1 MKVSQVAP
9 TAILRPVT
17 EQAFAVKNLLLTRFQ
32 QEEDSR
38 VQRKIASAIAQL
50 ASQIEGWTELLPV
63 VLATCQSDNATSIEL
78 GLFLLTTLLEYV
90 GQVSSCL
97 LSFGWLVRVCALLS
111 SRSSFTVFHHALFFR
126 AFLRPSCNHP
136 PTRIA
141 ACTGHF
147 ARGTF
152 LRPPD

>member
-1 MKVSQVAP
+1 
-9 TAILRPVT
+9 
-17 EQAFAVKNLLLTRFQ
+17 VKNLLLTRFQ

-90 GQVSSCL
+90 GQVSTFVL
-97 LSFGWLVRVCALLS
+97 LFGLFVRVCL
-111 SRSSFTVFHHALFFR
+111 
-126 AFLRPSCNHP
+126 AFVAQQLGPHP
-136 PTRIA
+136 DW
-141 ACTGHF
+141 G
-147 ARGTF
+147 
-152 LRPPD
+152 